1 MSGGKENKR
10 NSSPIKHQELKSG
23 GKKKKQGLARIWRVV
38 NLGTSF
44 GR

>member
-23 GKKKKQGLARIWRVV
+23 GKKKKTGVGKDLE
-38 NLGTSF
+38 SCEF
-44 GR
+44 GDFLW